1 MHCTPLMT
9 TTSDSLNGA
18 ITMTTITPP
27 PPSSSSSSLPP
38 GSPLP
43 PPGGEPAGGGPSGRP
58 PAPARFSTGTRR
70 ALTVAGVGLA
80 AVVALQAGLLVVD
93 LLARRERVET
103 FAFTGDLEALRIRSD
118 SGSIRV
124 IGSDRDDIAVTA
136 TIREGLADADVRAV
150 QADGT
155 LRLDTDC
162 GPFFVPTTCGV
173 NFVVEVPARLSTTI
187 STSAGGVRVQ
197 SMSGRVDV
205 DAGAGSI
212 RLDDLSGVVEARSAA
227 GSITG
232 TALRSLAVEADS
244 SAGSVRLSFAAA
256 PEAVRAKSS
265 AGGVTVEVPEGDE
278 LYRVEASADGGDER
292 VRVRTDP
299 RSDRV
304 ITARSSA
311 GSVTV
316 RYVEP

>member
-1 MHCTPLMT
+1 MHTPPMT

-18 ITMTTITPP
+18 IPMTTITPP
-27 PPSSSSSSLPP
+27 PPPPASALPP

-43 PPGGEPAGGGPSGRP
+43 PPGGEPAGGGRTGPP
-58 PAPARFSTGTRR
+58 PAPARFSGGTRNV
-70 ALTVAGVGLA
+70 LTVVGVGLA
-80 AVVALQAGLLVVD
+80 ALIALQAGLFVVD

-118 SGSIRV
+118 SGSVQIV
-124 IGSDRDDIAVTA
+124 GSDRTDIAVTA
-136 TIREGLADADVRAV
+136 TIREGLADADVEAV

-173 NFVVEVPARLSTTI
+173 NFVIEVPARLATTI
-187 STSAGGVRVQ
+187 STSAGSVRVQ
-197 SMSGRVDV
+197 SMSGPVDV

-212 RLDDLSGVVEARSAA
+212 RLDDLSGTVDARSAA
-227 GSITG
+227 GTITG
-232 TALRSLAVEADS
+232 TALRSVAVEAES
-244 SAGSVRLSFAAA
+244 AAGSVRLSFVVA
-256 PEAVRAKSS
+256 PEAVQAESG
-265 AGGVTVEVPEGDE
+265 AGSVTVEVPEGDE
-278 LYRVEASADGGDER
+278 LFRVEVAADGGSER
-292 VRVRTDP
+292 VEVRTDP